1 MPKIP
6 TFTSQARPTAEIG
19 TVKSNLQVPL
29 SQTVA
34 GALEPLT
41 DALVKRSIQ
50 ETDIHNKTQALRL
63 ENDYNAAMQTV
74 TEGIVTNPNL
84 ATNQELSQKFLLE
97 QSEINRQKF
106 AAQADNR
113 FSKTMFL
120 NNSLMLD
127 QKYSNKLRKDVSKSI
142 LIEADTQFNL
152 SKARIFTDALMPD
165 NSDFNRRVLEQDLEN
180 LYYTSFFG
188 KVDASL
194 YNSMVSNIPNEI
206 YGYEITK
213 GLSSNPNE
221 TFTKLLDNE
230 SYPGLDFKL
239 RTKFIDKGKLIL
251 TNPLK
256 LKLNNAIFGLQFQGR
271 SEEVDLPFAK
281 SVLTTEDFNQFKTRY
296 SVAKDNAADVR
307 AINTLPF
314 TEINDYISNKKYTDN
329 DYVGVADLI
338 TQQALLTGLQKAA
351 NNRNEFMLSDPAG
364 FINET
369 NPEIKE
375 LFNNYLN
382 SANNNEDQIRNRRI
396 YNSAVVAEQL
406 KMSGQTAVLKVTT
419 KKEIQKIKATFLD
432 KNTKAEDKIGLIQQL
447 KTLHGPEH
455 MIMVARHLKAE
466 GASEEML
473 MAISTNST
481 SLSADLFSSS
491 SVKDLIELTKINEA
505 EASTILGLI
514 GDKTEDYQLV
524 VSSQGETIESTAE
537 HNLQVN
543 KGIYKAVLL
552 RIARG
557 ETIEDAVESAS
568 QDFLNDFTVNDE
580 KTMFTPVDVMGVIVP
595 LQASDIKRQGII
607 DAIKFTDVLDTFM
620 GEDGYAHLATMTNGE
635 NLTEE
640 QIRTKILFT
649 ARNYPRWINNGDM
662 TGAVLQYELSGAN
675 RDIVNSK
682 GQRIEFYFTDQPNQN
697 PDIKSTEFTFPYLPN
712 EILPVADDI
721 DTVGAIEY
729 GSDQLATDSDVSSLS
744 NEDFNKQF
752 IGIEN
757 QTASSG
763 MIMSDANN
771 NTNVSTLTN
780 ESFTNYLQTVENA
793 PLLTGNNKKFRHKS
807 QEGGKDT
814 VGFGHLLTEEEDKN
828 NKVYQYDLSEINAST
843 SPERVLEISNDILR
857 QDIEKAEKI
866 LITTYGNKFINLDL
880 RRKQML
886 IDMQFNVREFEKP
899 HIFKKFKKALLAGDE
914 EGMKAEYIRYFK
926 DKKGTW
932 QKLAR
937 NKIFKE
943 YFLNK

>member
-281 SVLTTEDFNQFKTRY
+281 SVLTTEDFNQFK
-296 SVAKDNAADVR
+296 SSCHV
-307 AINTLPF
+307 
-314 TEINDYISNKKYTDN
+314 S
-329 DYVGVADLI
+329 
-338 TQQALLTGLQKAA
+338 
-351 NNRNEFMLSDPAG
+351 
-364 FINET
+364 
-369 NPEIKE
+369 
-375 LFNNYLN
+375 
-382 SANNNEDQIRNRRI
+382 
-396 YNSAVVAEQL
+396 L
-406 KMSGQTAVLKVTT
+406 K
-419 KKEIQKIKATFLD
+419 
-432 KNTKAEDKIGLIQQL
+432 
-447 KTLHGPEH
+447 
-455 MIMVARHLKAE
+455 
-466 GASEEML
+466 
-473 MAISTNST
+473 
-481 SLSADLFSSS
+481 
-491 SVKDLIELTKINEA
+491 
-505 EASTILGLI
+505 
-514 GDKTEDYQLV
+514 
-524 VSSQGETIESTAE
+524 
-537 HNLQVN
+537 
-543 KGIYKAVLL
+543 
-552 RIARG
+552 
-557 ETIEDAVESAS
+557 
-568 QDFLNDFTVNDE
+568 
-580 KTMFTPVDVMGVIVP
+580 
-595 LQASDIKRQGII
+595 
-607 DAIKFTDVLDTFM
+607 
-620 GEDGYAHLATMTNGE
+620 
-635 NLTEE
+635 
-640 QIRTKILFT
+640 
-649 ARNYPRWINNGDM
+649 
-662 TGAVLQYELSGAN
+662 
-675 RDIVNSK
+675 
-682 GQRIEFYFTDQPNQN
+682 
-697 PDIKSTEFTFPYLPN
+697 
-712 EILPVADDI
+712 
-721 DTVGAIEY
+721 
-729 GSDQLATDSDVSSLS
+729 
-744 NEDFNKQF
+744 
-752 IGIEN
+752 
-757 QTASSG
+757 
-763 MIMSDANN
+763 
-771 NTNVSTLTN
+771 
-780 ESFTNYLQTVENA
+780 
-793 PLLTGNNKKFRHKS
+793 
-807 QEGGKDT
+807 
-814 VGFGHLLTEEEDKN
+814 
-828 NKVYQYDLSEINAST
+828 
-843 SPERVLEISNDILR
+843 
-857 QDIEKAEKI
+857 
-866 LITTYGNKFINLDL
+866 
-880 RRKQML
+880 
-886 IDMQFNVREFEKP
+886 
-899 HIFKKFKKALLAGDE
+899 
-914 EGMKAEYIRYFK
+914 
-926 DKKGTW
+926 
-932 QKLAR
+932 
-937 NKIFKE
+937 
-943 YFLNK
+943 